1 MNPRNRLAKTIL
13 TAVVLLLTAGCSVA
27 VPESRAPELGALRVA
42 DDSPAGSTAP
52 PSSKSSPVK
61 PPSVNRAEQ
70 LLQKV
75 NLQPWQKD
83 MPAVVQS
90 DNKDMQ
96 CSISADAAACHLLSD
111 VAPRPDDVRGHCA
124 GDSKYHGGYAVV
136 TVDAGARYGLCG
148 DGISPM
154 EAENVAGPAFPGP
167 WLQDGQAVR
176 VGNMVCE
183 RTPGCV
189 TCAHLGTGHGFL
201 ISVDNYELW

>member
-1 MNPRNRLAKTIL
+1 MSPRNRLAKTIL
-13 TAVVLLLTAGCSVA
+13 TAALLLLTAGCSVA

-42 DDSPAGSTAP
+42 DGSPAGSTAP
-52 PSSKSSPVK
+52 PSVK
-61 PPSVNRAEQ
+61 PPSANRVEQ

-83 MPAVVQS
+83 MPVVVQS
-90 DNKDMQ
+90 ENKDMQ
-96 CSISADAAACHLLSD
+96 CSISADAAACHLQSD
-111 VAPRPDDVRGHCA
+111 VAPRPDDMGGQCA

-183 RTPGCV
+183 RTPGAV
-189 TCAHLGTGHGFL
+189 TCAHLETGHGFL